1 MSGKNKKPR
10 ATPGPL
16 YLLADPSLASQR
28 RRPQWHQAG
37 PRLRRATSSS
47 RPPPRYRFPESRAED
62 SLGST
67 KVPPSKP
74 SVNLSPGRQ
83 TVLLVANVCTLNV
96 ELDCLCCRLGPRSH
110 LEFAVNVAQMG
121 FDSAFAQAEAIGD
134 RLVAHA
140 HDHHPEELGLP
151 LRSRFGQGP
160 ASSSE

>member
-62 SLGST
+62 SLGSI
-67 KVPPSKP
+67 KVPPSRP
-74 SVNLSPGRQ
+74 PVNLSPGRQ
-83 TVLLVANVCTLNV
+83 PALLAANVCTLNV
-96 ELDCLCCRLGPRSH
+96 ELDCLCCRLGASSH
-110 LEFAVNVAQMG
+110 LEFPVDVPQMG
-121 FDSAFAQAEAIGD
+121 FDGSFAQPEAGGGA
-134 RLVAHA
+134 L
-140 HDHHPEELGLP
+140 
-151 LRSRFGQGP
+151 
-160 ASSSE
+160 